1 MRTTLEIPDNLMKEA
16 QRVSQAKTKTM
27 VVVLGLQE
35 LINRSRL
42 RQLSA
47 LEGKLRLE
55 VDVRKS
61 RKR

>member
-16 QRVSQAKTKTM
+16 RRVSQAKTKTM

-35 LINRSRL
+35 LINRDKL

-47 LEGKLRLE
+47 LEGKIHLE
-55 VDVRKS
+55 VDLRKS